1 MLPLFL
7 EGLSLSRSYRVI
19 LPSSFN
25 IVISYALVFSTIP
38 PASVFDTVLFLLAF
52 LALSGHVTVR
62 LYDRLNRLIDV
73 GTREYPSCSV
83 FTRDTLGPSFTVP
96 SKIFRLL
103 DSPKPGIFGGT
114 FSVLIATYASICSSG
129 VN

>member
-1 MLPLFL
+1 MLPLLL

-83 FTRDTLGPSFTVP
+83 FTRDT
-96 SKIFRLL
+96 
-103 DSPKPGIFGGT
+103 
-114 FSVLIATYASICSSG
+114 
-129 VN
+129 